1 MKACSISTERLQRW
15 FDGEVTRRD
24 EVTVHVE
31 QCEHCT
37 AQVASWRHAGEQ
49 LAQIVDDG
57 VGEVE
62 PLLALR
68 SIRERIADAEAR
80 SPSVWL
86 RNWWQDAWAA
96 KRRAMA
102 GVAIAVAA
110 GIVTAPAFVYWLGNA
125 ELQQGGPAIA
135 SVVVESLEFDGDSR
149 AVVYRPGSG
158 QTTIIWVE
166 AEDSYGATEN

>member
-1 MKACSISTERLQRW
+1 MKACTISTERLQRW
-15 FDGEVTRRD
+15 FDGEVTLRD

-37 AQVASWRHAGEQ
+37 AQVATWRRAGEE
-49 LAQIVDDG
+49 LVQIVDAG

-68 SIRERIADAEAR
+68 SIRERIAHAEAS

-86 RNWWQDAWAA
+86 RNWWQDAWAVR
-96 KRRAMA
+96 RRALA
-102 GVAIAVAA
+102 GVAIAAAA
-110 GIVTAPAFVYWLGNA
+110 GIVSAPAFVYLLGDVQ
-125 ELQQGGPAIA
+125 LQQGSPAIA

-166 AEDSYGATEN
+166 AEDSYGAKEN